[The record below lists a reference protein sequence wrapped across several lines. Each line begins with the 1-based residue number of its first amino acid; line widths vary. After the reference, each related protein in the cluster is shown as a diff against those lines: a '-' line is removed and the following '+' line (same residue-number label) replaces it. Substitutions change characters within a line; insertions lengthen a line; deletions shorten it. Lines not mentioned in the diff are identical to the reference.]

1 MHGFDTY
8 DYGVRGYHPA
18 SGRFMTVDPLA
29 EKYYSISPYAYCAGN
44 PVNRIDP
51 NGMDIYYL
59 NQKGEYILAL
69 KENKDD
75 KLFSMDA
82 NGRLN
87 GKEITIGDKK
97 LLPQLADGNTAET
110 SNSKDAFNLFKFSA
124 DNSKPEWSL
133 KGYNQEKNNDGYL
146 LTRGSDDGES
156 VSSGDGSYNPN
167 HLIFSLHSHPIGND
181 NLGPSGWI
189 SKLKVGNTYN
199 YDSDNLGGDCRSLL
213 IRLNNNPN
221 TKNYIYHEG
230 DQKLIYYDNNTAAN
244 KQTQNSRGVSIGTV
258 KSATLMRTIILNSSK

>member
-1 MHGFDTY
+1 MYECGSTGGKVLLNFTVCVLW
-8 DYGVRGYHPA
+8 GE
-18 SGRFMTVDPLA
+18 SG
-29 EKYYSISPYAYCAGN
+29 
-44 PVNRIDP
+44 NRIDP

-167 HLIFSLHSHPIGND
+167 NLIFSLHSHPSGND
-181 NLGPSGWI
+181 NLGPSGLI
-189 SKLKVGNTYN
+189 SKVGADY
-199 YDSDNLGGDCRSLL
+199 YSDNQSGDCRSML

-221 TKNYIYHEG
+221 TKSYIYHEG
-230 DQKLIYYDNNTAAN
+230 DHKLIYYNYNTANNTAAN

-258 KSATLMRTIILNSSK
+258 KSATLMRTIILNRSK

>member
-1 MHGFDTY
+1 MYECGSTGGKVLLNFTVCVLW
-8 DYGVRGYHPA
+8 GE
-18 SGRFMTVDPLA
+18 SG
-29 EKYYSISPYAYCAGN
+29 
-44 PVNRIDP
+44 NRIDP

-181 NLGPSGWI
+181 NLGPSGLI
-189 SKLKVGNTYN
+189 NKVGADY
-199 YDSDNLGGDCRSLL
+199 YSDNQSGDCRSML

-221 TKNYIYHEG
+221 TKSYIYHEG
-230 DQKLIYYDNNTAAN
+230 DQKLIYYNYNTAAN
-244 KQTQNSRGVSIGTV
+244 KPIQNNRGISIGTV
-258 KSATLMRTIILNSSK
+258 RSATLLRTIILNRSK

>member
-1 MHGFDTY
+1 MYECGSTGGKVLLNFTVCVLW
-8 DYGVRGYHPA
+8 GE
-18 SGRFMTVDPLA
+18 SG
-29 EKYYSISPYAYCAGN
+29 
-44 PVNRIDP
+44 NRIDP

-181 NLGPSGWI
+181 NLGPSGLI
-189 SKLKVGNTYN
+189 NKVGADY
-199 YDSDNLGGDCRSLL
+199 YSDNQSSDCRSML

-221 TKNYIYHEG
+221 TKSYIYHEG
-230 DQKLIYYDNNTAAN
+230 DQKLIYYNYNTAAN
-244 KQTQNSRGVSIGTV
+244 KPIQNNRGISIGTV
-258 KSATLMRTIILNSSK
+258 RSATLLRTIILNRSK

>member
-1 MHGFDTY
+1 MYECGSTGGKVLLNFTVCVLW
-8 DYGVRGYHPA
+8 GE
-18 SGRFMTVDPLA
+18 SG
-29 EKYYSISPYAYCAGN
+29 
-44 PVNRIDP
+44 NRIDP

-167 HLIFSLHSHPIGND
+167 NLIFSLHSHPIGND
-181 NLGPSGWI
+181 NLGPSGLI
-189 SKLKVGNTYN
+189 RKLGNDYN
-199 YDSDNLGGDCRSLL
+199 SDNQSGDCRSML

-221 TKNYIYHEG
+221 SKHYIYHEG
-230 DQKLIYYDNNTAAN
+230 DQKLIYYNYNTAAD
-244 KQTQNSRGVSIGTV
+244 KPIQNNRGISIGTV
-258 KSATLMRTIILNSSK
+258 RSATLLRTIILNRSK

>member
-1 MHGFDTY
+1 MYECGSTGGKVLLNFTVCVLW
-8 DYGVRGYHPA
+8 GE
-18 SGRFMTVDPLA
+18 SG
-29 EKYYSISPYAYCAGN
+29 
-44 PVNRIDP
+44 NRIDP

-181 NLGPSGWI
+181 NLGPSGLI
-189 SKLKVGNTYN
+189 RKLGNDYN
-199 YDSDNLGGDCRSLL
+199 SDNQSGDCRSML
-213 IRLNNNPN
+213 IRLNNNTN
-221 TKNYIYHEG
+221 SKHYIYHEG
-230 DQKLIYYDNNTAAN
+230 DQKLIYYNYNTAAD
-244 KQTQNSRGVSIGTV
+244 KPIQNNRGISIGTV
-258 KSATLMRTIILNSSK
+258 RSATLLRTIILNRSK

>member
-1 MHGFDTY
+1 M
-8 DYGVRGYHPA
+8 
-18 SGRFMTVDPLA
+18 DPLA
-29 EKYYSISPYAYCAGN
+29 EKYYSISPYAYCGGN

-51 NGMDIYYL
+51 DGMDIYFL

-156 VSSGDGSYNPN
+156 VSSRDGSYNPN

-181 NLGPSGWI
+181 NLGPSGLI
-189 SKLKVGNTYN
+189 SKVGADY
-199 YDSDNLGGDCRSLL
+199 YSDNQSGDCRSML

-221 TKNYIYHEG
+221 TKSYIYHEG
-230 DQKLIYYDNNTAAN
+230 DQKLIYYNYNTAAD
-244 KQTQNSRGVSIGTV
+244 KPIQNNRGISIGTV
-258 KSATLMRTIILNSSK
+258 RSATLLRTIILNRSK